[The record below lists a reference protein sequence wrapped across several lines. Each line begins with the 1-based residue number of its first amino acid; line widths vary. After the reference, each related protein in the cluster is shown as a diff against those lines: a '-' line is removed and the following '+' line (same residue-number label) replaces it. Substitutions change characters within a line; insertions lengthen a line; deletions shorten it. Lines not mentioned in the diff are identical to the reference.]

1 MEENPNP
8 TWLARLIFVL
18 GMLTAVIFFGIL
30 AIGLLAGPIRKH
42 DLERADSYLVI
53 LGIPGA
59 IACFSWAT
67 YYVIIGNIRPQD
79 ESILTK
85 VKRIY
90 MFYLGLTLLTMAAGY
105 VFIARS

>member
-1 MEENPNP
+1 MEEKPNP

-18 GMLTAVIFFGIL
+18 GILTTVIFFGIL
-30 AIGLLAGPIRKH
+30 AIGLLTGQIRKQ
-42 DLERADSYLVI
+42 DLERTGSYLGI
-53 LGIPGA
+53 LGLPGA

-90 MFYLGLTLLTMAAGY
+90 MSYFGLTLLTMAAGY
-105 VFIARS
+105 VFFARS